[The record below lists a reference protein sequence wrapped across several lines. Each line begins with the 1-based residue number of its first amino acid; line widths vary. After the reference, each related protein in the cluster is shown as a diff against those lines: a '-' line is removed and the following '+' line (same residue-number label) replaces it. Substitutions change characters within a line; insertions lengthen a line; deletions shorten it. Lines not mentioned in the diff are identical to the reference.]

1 MNTQIKFKIFYSNL
15 NLESISDKDC
25 EHAKTVW
32 NTFNIKNLGEY
43 TDLYVKNDTSLLADV
58 FETFRKTCLK
68 IYELDPTHY
77 VSLTGF
83 AWDSMLKLTKVEI
96 EPFTDIDM
104 HLMFEER
111 IRGGISQSIHK
122 YAKANN
128 KYMKSYNEKA
138 ISSYLQYLDANKLCG
153 WAMSKKLPISNF
165 KWDDIN
171 KYTSGYI
178 KTYDKNSNIGALLKV
193 DLEYP
198 KKLHHLHSDLPFL
211 CESKIMN
218 KMNKIKSMNKVNK
231 MKSMNKVNKLVTT
244 LEDKDNYV
252 VNI

>member
-25 EHAKTVW
+25 EHAKTIW

-128 KYMKSYNEKA
+128 KYMKS
-138 ISSYLQYLDANKLCG
+138 
-153 WAMSKKLPISNF
+153 
-165 KWDDIN
+165 
-171 KYTSGYI
+171 
-178 KTYDKNSNIGALLKV
+178 
-193 DLEYP
+193 
-198 KKLHHLHSDLPFL
+198 
-211 CESKIMN
+211 
-218 KMNKIKSMNKVNK
+218 
-231 MKSMNKVNKLVTT
+231 
-244 LEDKDNYV
+244 
-252 VNI
+252 